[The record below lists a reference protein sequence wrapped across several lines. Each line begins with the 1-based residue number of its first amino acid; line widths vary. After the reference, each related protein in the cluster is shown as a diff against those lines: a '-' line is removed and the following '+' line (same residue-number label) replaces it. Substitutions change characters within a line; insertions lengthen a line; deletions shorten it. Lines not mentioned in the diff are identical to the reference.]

1 MRVGSVLALLAF
13 ATLLVFFAGNQ
24 RFAFAEPLGSD
35 IVCRVFSELTGLGSP
50 IPTLNGGN
58 CPPDG
63 GGEEPPPPP
72 PPPPAACADGIDN
85 DGDGLTDGA
94 DPGCSG
100 TSDTD
105 ETNAPPPPSQ
115 ANLVVVKVVINDNGG
130 ISMVPDFSLH
140 IATSS
145 IGMAETIGVSS
156 GATTTIAVGTW
167 TVGEV
172 QRSGYT
178 ATFGGDCN
186 SSGQVTLASGETK
199 TCIIT
204 NNDTPAAGGAMA
216 CADGV
221 DNDAD
226 GKVDSADPGCH
237 TDFNASNSASYDQ
250 NLNNEAATA
259 PPTPQCADGTDND
272 GDGKTD
278 MADPGCSSTADNDET
293 DPSGGGNNNE
303 GGGTSNFGSSG
314 GGSSGGGGSSAGGT
328 GLSPGTELFTS
339 TGTSTGAI
347 ATSTGLV
354 LGFST
359 TTESCDLYLTAFIRE
374 GQDNDTDQ
382 VKRLQRFLR
391 DYESAKVDENGLYD
405 APTLAAVHAFQ
416 TKYAADILTPW
427 GIGKST
433 GYVYLTTRKKV
444 NEIFCN
450 YTRTFLLTTDEL
462 QKIEKAR
469 TANIQTPSLPV
480 SPSQPVAPKTPVQ
493 PKAPAQSTGTP
504 AVGTTSPPGGVRFDL
519 QGAWQ
524 FFRGVFDRIR

>member
-1 MRVGSVLALLAF
+1 MILRYTIRIGSVIALLIF
-13 ATLLVFFAGNQ
+13 AVLLAFFAGNQ
-24 RFAFAEPLGSD
+24 RFVHAEPLGSD
-35 IVCRVFSELTGLGSP
+35 IVCRVFTELTALGSP
-50 IPTLNGGN
+50 IPTLNGGS
-58 CPPDG
+58 CPPDS

-72 PPPPAACADGIDN
+72 PPPPPACSNGTDD
-85 DGDGLTDGA
+85 DGDGFTDANDPNCHTDGDPTNTA
-94 DPGCSG
+94 SYDQNGGEPGTLPACWNGQDDDGDGKKDFPSDPGCSSPTD
-100 TSDTD
+100 TSEVDTI
-105 ETNAPPPPSQ
+105 TPPQCS
-115 ANLVVVKVVINDNGG
+115 
-130 ISMVPDFSLH
+130 
-140 IATSS
+140 
-145 IGMAETIGVSS
+145 
-156 GATTTIAVGTW
+156 
-167 TVGEV
+167 
-172 QRSGYT
+172 
-178 ATFGGDCN
+178 
-186 SSGQVTLASGETK
+186 
-199 TCIIT
+199 
-204 NNDTPAAGGAMA
+204 NNTD
-216 CADGV
+216 D
-221 DNDAD
+221 DAD
-226 GKVDSADPGCH
+226 GLVDASDPGCH
-237 TDFNASNSASYDQ
+237 TDFNAGNSASYNQ
-250 NLNNEAATA
+250 NLNNEAAAA

-278 MADPGCSSTADNDET
+278 TADPGCSGASDNDET

-303 GGGTSNFGSSG
+303 GGGTSNSGSSG
-314 GGSSGGGGSSAGGT
+314 GGSSGGGSSAGGT
-328 GLSPGTELFTS
+328 GLPPGTQLFIS
-339 TGTSTGAI
+339 TGTSTGA
-347 ATSTGLV
+347 TTPSTGLV

-374 GQDNDTDQ
+374 GRDNDTDQ

-391 DYESAKVDENGLYD
+391 DHESAKVDENGVYD